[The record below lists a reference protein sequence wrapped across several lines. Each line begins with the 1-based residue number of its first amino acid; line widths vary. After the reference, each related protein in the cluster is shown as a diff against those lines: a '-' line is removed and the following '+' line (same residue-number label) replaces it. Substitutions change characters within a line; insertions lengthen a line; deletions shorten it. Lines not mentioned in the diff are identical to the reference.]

1 MLALLTTVKW
11 LFITTSLV
19 DVGVLIVTTAK
30 VELGLSSLHVKAI
43 PRLKRICW
51 PHVFEDAADLACRFE
66 RDRFEV
72 VELRVV
78 PVHRCSS
85 SSSLAQGSLE
95 QGRAAP
101 ARLARKEWAEKV
113 GLELKL
119 PSLPL
124 GIGQLG
130 RLSEAKTQSAKAA

>member
-30 VELGLSSLHVKAI
+30 VELALFSLHVKAI

-51 PHVFEDAADLACRFE
+51 LHVFEDAADLACRFE

-78 PVHRCSS
+78 PVHLR
-85 SSSLAQGSLE
+85 
-95 QGRAAP
+95 
-101 ARLARKEWAEKV
+101 
-113 GLELKL
+113 
-119 PSLPL
+119 
-124 GIGQLG
+124 
-130 RLSEAKTQSAKAA
+130 

>member
-19 DVGVLIVTTAK
+19 DVGVSIVTTAK

-51 PHVFEDAADLACRFE
+51 LHVFEDAADLACRFE

-78 PVHRCSS
+78 PS

-113 GLELKL
+113 GLALKL

>member
-19 DVGVLIVTTAK
+19 DVGVSIVTTAK

-51 PHVFEDAADLACRFE
+51 LHAFEDAADLACRFE

-78 PVHRCSS
+78 PS

-95 QGRAAP
+95 QGRAAS

-113 GLELKL
+113 GLELQL

>member
-51 PHVFEDAADLACRFE
+51 LHVFEDAADLACRFE

-78 PVHRCSS
+78 PVHLRYRKDLLSKEERP
-85 SSSLAQGSLE
+85 LLGSLVKN
-95 QGRAAP
+95 GLKRLGLNLSCRAC
-101 ARLARKEWAEKV
+101 RWELANLADFLRPKLNPRKRRN
-113 GLELKL
+113 
-119 PSLPL
+119 
-124 GIGQLG
+124 Q
-130 RLSEAKTQSAKAA
+130 